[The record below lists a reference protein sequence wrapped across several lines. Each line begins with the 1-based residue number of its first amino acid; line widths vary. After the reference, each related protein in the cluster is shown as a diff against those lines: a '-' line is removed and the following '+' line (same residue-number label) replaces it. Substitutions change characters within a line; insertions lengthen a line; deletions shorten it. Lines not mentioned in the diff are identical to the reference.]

1 MKMAADCDIQ
11 AALLAGAKL
20 LRPQEQN
27 CSGRRR
33 FLS

>member
-20 LRPQEQN
+20 LRPQEI
-27 CSGRRR
+27 
-33 FLS
+33 FE

>member
-20 LRPQEQN
+20 LGPQEI
-27 CSGRRR
+27 
-33 FLS
+33 FE